1 MRGELPPADEIARA
15 AAEELSQPRYR
26 LGSPW
31 WSRLVDFLERAW
43 VRFVEWVTAISDAVG
58 GPLVMALLVGAVLV
72 VTTALVTTNLGRR
85 RARQVEA
92 RLRREHERVR
102 GLDPTELELQ
112 AEGAERRGDLAEAF
126 HLLFQAALIHLDRA
140 GVIDLT
146 PGTTTGLLAE
156 ALATP
161 EFEHLAGRFDAVVYG
176 DKPATQDDVDSARR
190 LPDTVL
196 GRHAIPPSP
205 TRRP

>member
-1 MRGELPPADEIARA
+1 MRGELPPADEITRA
-15 AAEELSQPRYR
+15 AADELSQPKYR

-72 VTTALVTTNLGRR
+72 VITALITTNLGRR
-85 RARQVEA
+85 RARRVEA
-92 RLRREHERVR
+92 RIRREHERVR
-102 GLDPTELELQ
+102 GLDPSELERR
-112 AEGAERRGDLAEAF
+112 AEEAERRGDLADAF

-140 GVIDLT
+140 GAIDLT

-156 ALATP
+156 TLGSP
-161 EFEHLAGRFDAVVYG
+161 EFRHLAGRFDAVVYG
-176 DKPATQDDVDSARR
+176 DKPALSADVAAARR
-190 LPDTVL
+190 LPATVL
-196 GRHAIPPSP
+196 ATSDRS
-205 TRRP
+205 R

>member
-31 WSRLVDFLERAW
+31 WSRVVDFLERAW

-58 GPLVMALLVGAVLV
+58 GPVVMALLVGAVLV
-72 VTTALVTTNLGRR
+72 VTTAIVTTNLGRR

-92 RLRREHERVR
+92 RIRREHERVR
-102 GLDPTELELQ
+102 GLDPAELELR
-112 AEGAERRGDLAEAF
+112 AEAAEERGDLAEAF

-140 GVIDLT
+140 GAIDLT
-146 PGTTTGLLAE
+146 PATTTGLLAE
-156 ALATP
+156 ELATP
-161 EFEHLAGRFDAVVYG
+161 EFGHLAGRFDAVVYG
-176 DKPATQDDVDSARR
+176 DKPAIQDDVDAARH
-190 LPDTVL
+190 LPDRMLGQRTVSAP
-196 GRHAIPPSP
+196 GTPR
-205 TRRP
+205 